1 MNSLIYFNNCASTQ
15 DELIDF
21 LNQHYLSED
30 FLAIYTFNQTK
41 GRGQYGNS
49 WENLPEENLAYSF
62 ALKTKNINVSDTC
75 FNFYTAILVR
85 DFIANLTKTE
95 VKIKWPNDLILK
107 NKKICGMLFEKNKNY
122 FVVGIGINIL
132 QENFKN
138 LPKAGSVLSQT
149 GLSFELKAFT
159 ESLHQYLFEHLVQ
172 KEIPN
177 DVLELYHLHLY
188 RKNEVSV
195 FEKNEVRQNG
205 IIQNVDE
212 NGHIWID
219 LENEGLQKFFHKEI
233 ELLY

>member
-30 FLAIYTFNQTK
+30 FLAVYTFNQTK

-62 ALKTKNINVSDTC
+62 ALKTKNINISDTC

-107 NKKICGMLFEKNKNY
+107 NKKICGMLFEKSKNY

-138 LPKAGSVLSQT
+138 LPKAGSILSQT

-177 DVLELYHLHLY
+177 NILELYHLHLY

-195 FEKNEVRQNG
+195 FEKNKVRQNG
-205 IIQNVDE
+205 IIENVDE
-212 NGHIWID
+212 TGHIWID

>member
-30 FLAIYTFNQTK
+30 FLAVYTFNQTK

-49 WENLPEENLAYSF
+49 WENLPEKNLAYSF

-177 DVLELYHLHLY
+177 NILELYQLHLY

-195 FEKNEVRQNG
+195 FEKNKVRQNG
-205 IIQNVDE
+205 IIENVDE
-212 NGHIWID
+212 TGHIWID

>member
-30 FLAIYTFNQTK
+30 FLAVYTFNQTK

-49 WENLPEENLAYSF
+49 WENLPEKNLAYSF

-107 NKKICGMLFEKNKNY
+107 NKKICGMLFEKSKNY

-177 DVLELYHLHLY
+177 NILELYHLHLY

-212 NGHIWID
+212 TGHIWID
-219 LENEGLQKFFHKEI
+219 LENEGLQKFFHNEL

>member
-30 FLAIYTFNQTK
+30 FLAVYTFNQTK

-107 NKKICGMLFEKNKNY
+107 NKKICGMLFEKKKNY

-177 DVLELYHLHLY
+177 NILELYHLHLY

-205 IIQNVDE
+205 IIKNVDE
-212 NGHIWID
+212 NGYIWID

>member
-30 FLAIYTFNQTK
+30 FLAVYTFNQTK

-149 GLSFELKAFT
+149 GLSFELKTFA
-159 ESLHQYLFEHLVQ
+159 ESLHQYIFEHLVQ

-177 DVLELYHLHLY
+177 NILELYHLHLY

-195 FEKNEVRQNG
+195 FEKNKVRQNG
-205 IIQNVDE
+205 IIKNVDE
-212 NGHIWID
+212 NGYIWID

>member
-30 FLAIYTFNQTK
+30 FLAVYTFNQTK

-107 NKKICGMLFEKNKNY
+107 NKKICGMLFEKKKNY

-149 GLSFELKAFT
+149 GLSFELKSFT

-177 DVLELYHLHLY
+177 NILELYHLHLY

-205 IIQNVDE
+205 IIQKVDE
-212 NGHIWID
+212 NGYIWID

>member
-30 FLAIYTFNQTK
+30 FLAVYTFNQTK

-85 DFIANLTKTE
+85 DFIANLTKTA

-107 NKKICGMLFEKNKNY
+107 NKKICGMLFEKKKNY

-177 DVLELYHLHLY
+177 NILELYHLHLY

-212 NGHIWID
+212 NGYIWID

>member
-30 FLAIYTFNQTK
+30 FLAVYTFNQTK

-62 ALKTKNINVSDTC
+62 ALKTKNINISDTC

-107 NKKICGMLFEKNKNY
+107 NKKICGMLFEKKKNY

-177 DVLELYHLHLY
+177 NILELYHLHLY

-205 IIQNVDE
+205 IIKNVDE
-212 NGHIWID
+212 NGYIWID

>member
-30 FLAIYTFNQTK
+30 FLAVYTFNQTK

-95 VKIKWPNDLILK
+95 VKIKWPNDLIIK

-149 GLSFELKAFT
+149 GLSFELKGFT
-159 ESLHQYLFEHLVQ
+159 ESFHQYLFEHLVQ

-177 DVLELYHLHLY
+177 NILELYQLHLY

-212 NGHIWID
+212 NGYIWID

>member
-30 FLAIYTFNQTK
+30 FLAVYTFNQTK

-138 LPKAGSVLSQT
+138 LPKASSILSQT

-159 ESLHQYLFEHLVQ
+159 ESLHQHLFEHLVQ
-172 KEIPN
+172 KEIPK

-212 NGHIWID
+212 NGYIWID

>member
-30 FLAIYTFNQTK
+30 FLAVYTFNQTK

-107 NKKICGMLFEKNKNY
+107 NKKICGMLFEKSKNY

-149 GLSFELKAFT
+149 GLSFELKTFA
-159 ESLHQYLFEHLVQ
+159 ESLHQYIFEHLVQ

-177 DVLELYHLHLY
+177 NILELYHLHLY

-195 FEKNEVRQNG
+195 FEKNKVRQNG
-205 IIQNVDE
+205 IIKNVDE
-212 NGHIWID
+212 NGYIWID

>member
-107 NKKICGMLFEKNKNY
+107 NKKICGMLFEKDKNY

-138 LPKAGSVLSQT
+138 LPKAGSILSQT

-159 ESLHQYLFEHLVQ
+159 ESIHQYLFEHLVQ

-177 DVLELYHLHLY
+177 NILELYHLHLY
-188 RKNEVSV
+188 RNNEVSV
-195 FEKNEVRQNG
+195 FEKNKVRQNG

-212 NGHIWID
+212 NGYIWID

>member
-30 FLAIYTFNQTK
+30 FLAIHTFNQTK

-177 DVLELYHLHLY
+177 NILELYHLHLY

-205 IIQNVDE
+205 IIKNVDE
-212 NGHIWID
+212 NGYIWID

>member
-30 FLAIYTFNQTK
+30 FLAVYTFNQTK

-107 NKKICGMLFEKNKNY
+107 NKKICGMLFEKSKNY

-149 GLSFELKAFT
+149 GLSFELKTFA

-177 DVLELYHLHLY
+177 NILELYQLHLY

-212 NGHIWID
+212 NGYIWID

>member
-30 FLAIYTFNQTK
+30 FLAVYTFNQTK

-49 WENLPEENLAYSF
+49 WENLPEKNLAYSF
-62 ALKTKNINVSDTC
+62 ALKTKNINISDTC

-107 NKKICGMLFEKNKNY
+107 NKKICGMLFEKSKNY

-177 DVLELYHLHLY
+177 NILELYHLHLY

-195 FEKNEVRQNG
+195 FEKNKVRQNG
-205 IIQNVDE
+205 IIKNVDE
-212 NGHIWID
+212 TGHIWID

>member
-30 FLAIYTFNQTK
+30 FLAVYTFNQTK

-95 VKIKWPNDLILK
+95 AKIKWPNDLILK
-107 NKKICGMLFEKNKNY
+107 NKKICGMLFEKDKNY

-177 DVLELYHLHLY
+177 NILELYHLHLY

-205 IIQNVDE
+205 IIKNVDE
-212 NGHIWID
+212 TGHIWID

>member
-30 FLAIYTFNQTK
+30 FLAVYTFNQTK

-49 WENLPEENLAYSF
+49 WENLPEKNLAYSF

-159 ESLHQYLFEHLVQ
+159 ESLHQYIFEHLVQ

-177 DVLELYHLHLY
+177 NILELYHLHLY

-205 IIQNVDE
+205 IIKNVDE
-212 NGHIWID
+212 TGHIWID

>member
-30 FLAIYTFNQTK
+30 FLAVYTFNQTK

-107 NKKICGMLFEKNKNY
+107 NKKICGMLFEKSKNY

-149 GLSFELKAFT
+149 GLSFELKGFT
-159 ESLHQYLFEHLVQ
+159 ESFHQYLFEHLVQ

-177 DVLELYHLHLY
+177 NILELYHLHLY

-212 NGHIWID
+212 NGYIWID

>member
-1 MNSLIYFNNCASTQ
+1 MNSLIYFNNCTSTQ

-30 FLAIYTFNQTK
+30 FLAVYTFNQTK

-138 LPKAGSVLSQT
+138 LPKAGSVLRQT

-177 DVLELYHLHLY
+177 NILELYHLHLY

-205 IIQNVDE
+205 IIKNVDE
-212 NGHIWID
+212 TGHIWID

>member
-30 FLAIYTFNQTK
+30 FLAVYTFNQTK

-62 ALKTKNINVSDTC
+62 ALKTKNINISDTC

-149 GLSFELKAFT
+149 GLSFELKSFT

-177 DVLELYHLHLY
+177 NILELYHLHLY

-205 IIQNVDE
+205 IIKNVDE
-212 NGHIWID
+212 TGHIWID

>member
-30 FLAIYTFNQTK
+30 FLAVYTFNQTK

-149 GLSFELKAFT
+149 GLSFELKGFT
-159 ESLHQYLFEHLVQ
+159 ESFHQYLFEHLVQ

-177 DVLELYHLHLY
+177 NILELYQLNLY

-205 IIQNVDE
+205 IIQKVDE
-212 NGHIWID
+212 NGYIWID

>member
-30 FLAIYTFNQTK
+30 FLAVYTFNQTK

-49 WENLPEENLAYSF
+49 WENLPEKNLAYSF

-107 NKKICGMLFEKNKNY
+107 NKKICGMLFEKSKNY

-177 DVLELYHLHLY
+177 NILELYQLHLY

-195 FEKNEVRQNG
+195 FEKNKVRQNG
-205 IIQNVDE
+205 IIKNVDE
-212 NGHIWID
+212 NGYIWID
-219 LENEGLQKFFHKEI
+219 LENEGLKKFFHKEI

>member
-30 FLAIYTFNQTK
+30 FLAVYTFNQTK

-62 ALKTKNINVSDTC
+62 ALKTKNINISDTC

-107 NKKICGMLFEKNKNY
+107 NKKICGMLFEKDKNY

-138 LPKAGSVLSQT
+138 LPKAGSILSQT

-159 ESLHQYLFEHLVQ
+159 ENLHQYIFEHLVQ

-233 ELLY
+233 GLLY

>member
-30 FLAIYTFNQTK
+30 FLAVYTFNQTK

-49 WENLPEENLAYSF
+49 WENLPEKNLAYSF

-107 NKKICGMLFEKNKNY
+107 NKKICGMLFEKSKNY

-149 GLSFELKAFT
+149 GLFFELKAFT
-159 ESLHQYLFEHLVQ
+159 ESLHQYIFEHLVQ

-177 DVLELYHLHLY
+177 NILELYHLHLY

-195 FEKNEVRQNG
+195 FEINEVRQNG
-205 IIQNVDE
+205 IIKNVDE
-212 NGHIWID
+212 TGHIWID

>member
-30 FLAIYTFNQTK
+30 FLAVYTFNQTK

-62 ALKTKNINVSDTC
+62 ALKTKNINISDTC

-107 NKKICGMLFEKNKNY
+107 NKKICGMLFEKDKNY

-138 LPKAGSVLSQT
+138 LPKAGSILSQT

-177 DVLELYHLHLY
+177 NILELYQLHLY

-205 IIQNVDE
+205 IIKNVDE
-212 NGHIWID
+212 NGYIWID

>member
-30 FLAIYTFNQTK
+30 FLAVYTFNQTK

-107 NKKICGMLFEKNKNY
+107 NKKICGMLFEKSKNY

-138 LPKAGSVLSQT
+138 LPKAGSVLRQT

-177 DVLELYHLHLY
+177 NILELYQLHLY

-195 FEKNEVRQNG
+195 FEKNKVRQNG
-205 IIQNVDE
+205 IIKNVDE
-212 NGHIWID
+212 TGHIWID

>member
-30 FLAIYTFNQTK
+30 FLAVYTFNQTK

-107 NKKICGMLFEKNKNY
+107 NKKICGMLFEKKKNY

-149 GLSFELKAFT
+149 GLSFELKSFT
-159 ESLHQYLFEHLVQ
+159 ESLHQYLFEHLIQ

-177 DVLELYHLHLY
+177 NILELYHLHLY

-212 NGHIWID
+212 NGYIWID
-219 LENEGLQKFFHKEI
+219 LENESLQKFFHKEI

>member
-30 FLAIYTFNQTK
+30 FLAIHTFNQTK

-62 ALKTKNINVSDTC
+62 ALKTKNINISDTC

-177 DVLELYHLHLY
+177 NILELYQLHLY

-212 NGHIWID
+212 NGYIWID

>member
-30 FLAIYTFNQTK
+30 FLAVYTFNQTK

-149 GLSFELKAFT
+149 GLSFELKGFT
-159 ESLHQYLFEHLVQ
+159 ESFHQYLFEHLVQ

-177 DVLELYHLHLY
+177 NILELYHLHLY

-205 IIQNVDE
+205 IIKNVDE
-212 NGHIWID
+212 NGYIWID

>member
-30 FLAIYTFNQTK
+30 FLAVYTFNQTK

-49 WENLPEENLAYSF
+49 WENLPEKNLAYSF

-177 DVLELYHLHLY
+177 NILELYQLHLY

-212 NGHIWID
+212 NGYIWID

>member
-30 FLAIYTFNQTK
+30 FLAVYTFNQTK
-41 GRGQYGNS
+41 ERGQYGNS
-49 WENLPEENLAYSF
+49 WENLPEKNLAYSF

-138 LPKAGSVLSQT
+138 LPKAGSVLRQT

-177 DVLELYHLHLY
+177 NILELYQLHLY

-205 IIQNVDE
+205 IIKNVDE
-212 NGHIWID
+212 TGHIWID

>member
-30 FLAIYTFNQTK
+30 FLAVYTFNQTK

-107 NKKICGMLFEKNKNY
+107 NKKICGMLFEKSKNY

-177 DVLELYHLHLY
+177 NILELYHLHLY

-195 FEKNEVRQNG
+195 FEKNKVRQNG

-212 NGHIWID
+212 TGHIWID

>member
-30 FLAIYTFNQTK
+30 FLAVYTFNQTK

-49 WENLPEENLAYSF
+49 WENLPEENLAFSF

-107 NKKICGMLFEKNKNY
+107 NKKICGMLFEKSKNY

-149 GLSFELKAFT
+149 GLSFELKTFA
-159 ESLHQYLFEHLVQ
+159 ESLHQYIFEHLVQ

-177 DVLELYHLHLY
+177 NILELYHLHLY

-195 FEKNEVRQNG
+195 FEKNKVRQNG
-205 IIQNVDE
+205 IIKNVDE
-212 NGHIWID
+212 TGHIWID

>member
-30 FLAIYTFNQTK
+30 FLAVYTFNQTK

-49 WENLPEENLAYSF
+49 WENLPEKNLAYSF

-107 NKKICGMLFEKNKNY
+107 NKKICGMLFEKSKNY

-177 DVLELYHLHLY
+177 NILELYQLHLY

-212 NGHIWID
+212 NGYIWID
-219 LENEGLQKFFHKEI
+219 LEIEGLQKFFHKEI

>member
-30 FLAIYTFNQTK
+30 FLAVYTFNQTK

-49 WENLPEENLAYSF
+49 WENLLEENLAYSF
-62 ALKTKNINVSDTC
+62 ALKTKNINISDIC

-107 NKKICGMLFEKNKNY
+107 NKKICGMLFEKKKNY

-149 GLSFELKAFT
+149 GLSFELKSFT
-159 ESLHQYLFEHLVQ
+159 ESLHQYLFEHLIQ

-177 DVLELYHLHLY
+177 NILELYHLHLY

-212 NGHIWID
+212 NGYIWID
-219 LENEGLQKFFHKEI
+219 LENESLQKFFHKEI

>member
-30 FLAIYTFNQTK
+30 FLAVYTFNQTK

-49 WENLPEENLAYSF
+49 WENLPEKNLAYSF

-177 DVLELYHLHLY
+177 NILELYHLHLY

-205 IIQNVDE
+205 IIKNVDE
-212 NGHIWID
+212 TGHIWID

>member
-30 FLAIYTFNQTK
+30 FLAIHTFNQTK

-177 DVLELYHLHLY
+177 NILELYHLHLY

-212 NGHIWID
+212 NGYIWID

>member
-30 FLAIYTFNQTK
+30 FLAVYTFNQTK

-62 ALKTKNINVSDTC
+62 ALKTKNINISDTC

-138 LPKAGSVLSQT
+138 LPKAGSILSQT

-205 IIQNVDE
+205 IIENVDE
-212 NGHIWID
+212 NGYIWID

>member
-21 LNQHYLSED
+21 LNRHYLSED
-30 FLAIYTFNQTK
+30 FLAVYTFNQTK

-107 NKKICGMLFEKNKNY
+107 NKKICGMLFEKSKNY

-177 DVLELYHLHLY
+177 NILELYHLHLY

-205 IIQNVDE
+205 IIKNVDE
-212 NGHIWID
+212 TGHIWID